1 MIYQNPKLL
10 YALFAIAIPILIHL
24 FNFRKHKT
32 VYFSSIRFLKEIKEE
47 TQKKSELRNILILIS
62 RVLAITFLILAFAK
76 PYIPAKNKHKNN
88 TIVLYIDNSQS
99 MDIDFGDGN
108 LLNSAKEK
116 AIQIIKSYTPE
127 NNFYLITNDFLS
139 KHISSYTN
147 KTLRTEIE
155 KIKSSSQQRNITDII
170 SRANNI
176 QSDNSHLYFISD
188 FQEET
193 LSIQN
198 LKDYNTRNRISLIPI
213 KNKNISNISLDS
225 LFISDPIFT
234 SENEVELK
242 VIIKNTSKEDIKE
255 EMLFLYL
262 DNKQKSQ
269 QYISLLAG
277 ETKEVV
283 FNFLIT
289 NNPSISGEIRTHDSP
304 ITFDNSLFFTLNKSD
319 KINVSIINTNNKSTA
334 FQALFGRD
342 TSLFNYTSLE
352 LANINHNDLL
362 KEDLIILNEVL
373 ELSTGLL
380 NTLLSFTNNGG
391 TLLIT
396 PPLDLIKFNTYNT
409 LLRSIGLNTI
419 KRKKED
425 TVKINH
431 FSTKHPVYKNVFTDR
446 LEKINYPYS
455 NQAYYLG
462 KEKIRTQII
471 GLANQQDFLSAYKSG
486 KGTIYQFS
494 SPLDISY
501 NNFTKHALF
510 VPTLINIASSSSL
523 INTNYYIIGNDKEI
537 KTTINNISNDIIHIK
552 GDNIDII
559 PTIHQRNGEQLL
571 NHHNQITKNGIYSII
586 SNNKTLDKVA
596 FNYNTSESIISS
608 MNTDE
613 LKEFISKNNIK
624 NIKIISTNNTQLKK
638 IITEQENGKEYWK
651 IAILLS
657 LLFFAFEILLIKL
670 IKI

>member
-198 LKDYNTRNRISLIPI
+198 LKDYNTRNRISFIPI
-213 KNKNISNISLDS
+213 KNKDISNISLDS

-242 VIIKNTSKEDIKE
+242 VIIRNTSKEDIKE
-255 EMLFLYL
+255 EVLFLYL

-289 NNPSISGEIRTHDSP
+289 NNPSVSGEIRTHDSP

-334 FQALFGRD
+334 YQALFGRD

-373 ELSTGLL
+373 ELSSGLL
-380 NTLLSFTNNGG
+380 NTLLSFTNKGG

-431 FSTKHPVYKNVFTDR
+431 FSTKHPVYKNVFTDK

-486 KGTIYQFS
+486 RGTIYQFS
-494 SPLDISY
+494 SPLHISY

-523 INTNYYIIGNDKEI
+523 INTNYYIIGNHKEI

-559 PTIHQRNGEQLL
+559 PTINQRNGEQLL

-624 NIKIISTNNTQLKK
+624 NIEIISTNNTQLKK
-638 IITEQENGKEYWK
+638 IITEQEKGKEYWK

-670 IKI
+670 IKL

>member
-155 KIKSSSQQRNITDII
+155 KIKSSSQQRNMTDII

-198 LKDYNTRNRISLIPI
+198 LKNYNTRNRISLIPI

-352 LANINHNDLL
+352 LANINHNNLL

-486 KGTIYQFS
+486 KGTIYQFT
-494 SPLDISY
+494 SPLHISY

-571 NHHNQITKNGIYSII
+571 NYHNQITKNGIYSII

-624 NIKIISTNNTQLKK
+624 NIKIISTNNTQLNK